1 MPDRRLYFSAAALL
15 MVAACNPPQNRND
28 SVPPSGALSAPA
40 AGANTAAVVPAA
52 APTITASSNP
62 QAQAIDQAEFK
73 EGADGKQS
81 PAAKT
86 SPSGQTKADQSLAVN
101 GQAAGFDQ
109 SPAAQQQRT
118 LIKAEVLLDR
128 AHFGPGS
135 IDGKDGQNF
144 REAVSAFEAAHGLN
158 PDGKLDAEVWR
169 QLTQDTQ
176 PIMQDYVITDD
187 DVKGPFLDKLP
198 APSDYK
204 ALAALD
210 HISYTSPLEGLAEK
224 FHMDPA
230 LLKALN
236 PGADFSKAGTTILV
250 TAPNGAPLPVVDRV
264 EVDKAK
270 EQLRAYD
277 SSNKLVAV
285 YPATVGS
292 TEMPTPAG
300 EYEVTSV
307 QKDPVWNYDP
317 SQLHFGDKKLGKLT
331 IKSGPNNPVGAVWI
345 DLSKPTYGIHGTPDP
360 EKIGKTASHGCV
372 RLTNWDALT
381 LGAAVHK
388 GTKVAFTGPGNP
400 DVKAKGKT

>member
-1 MPDRRLYFSAAALL
+1 M
-15 MVAACNPPQNRND
+15 N
-28 SVPPSGALSAPA
+28 
-40 AGANTAAVVPAA
+40 
-52 APTITASSNP
+52 
-62 QAQAIDQAEFK
+62 
-73 EGADGKQS
+73 
-81 PAAKT
+81 KT
-86 SPSGQTKADQSLAVN
+86 DEKLAVN
-101 GQAAGFDQ
+101 GQAAGVDQ
-109 SPAAQQQRT
+109 SSAAQAKRV
-118 LIKAEVLLDR
+118 LVKAQVLLDR
-128 AHFGPGS
+128 AHFSPGS
-135 IDGKDGQNF
+135 IDGQDGENFKD
-144 REAVSAFEAAHGLN
+144 AVAAFEAAHGLN

-169 QLTQDTQ
+169 QLTTDSQ
-176 PIMQDYVITDD
+176 PIMQDYVISDD

-210 HISYTSPLEGLAEK
+210 HISYTSPLEALAEK

-236 PGADFSKAGTTILV
+236 PDADFSKAGTTILV
-250 TAPNGAPLPVVDRV
+250 TAPGGAPLPAVERV

-270 EQLRAYD
+270 KQLRAYD
-277 SSNKLVAV
+277 AANKLVAV

-300 EYEVTSV
+300 EYEVTTV

-317 SQLHFGDKKLGKLT
+317 AQLHFGDKKLGKLT

-388 GTKVAFTGPGNP
+388 GTKVAFTGPGDP
-400 DVKAKGKT
+400 DAKAKTNSAT

>member
-1 MPDRRLYFSAAALL
+1 MPNRRLYVSATALL
-15 MVAACNPPQNRND
+15 LVAACNPPQNRNEA
-28 SVPPSGALSAPA
+28 VPPSGALSAPA
-40 AGANTAAVVPAA
+40 AGANTAAVVPT
-52 APTITASSNP
+52 APTITASANP
-62 QAQAIDQAEFK
+62 QAQAIDHAEFI
-73 EGADGKQS
+73 GS

-86 SPSGQTKADQSLAVN
+86 SPSGMNKTDVKLAVN
-101 GQAAGFDQ
+101 GQAPGVDQ
-109 SPAAQQQRT
+109 SAAAQQQRV
-118 LIKAEVLLDR
+118 LIKAQVLLDR

-144 REAVSAFEAAHGLN
+144 GEAVSAFEAAHGLN

-176 PIMQDYVITDD
+176 PIMQDYVITDE

-198 APSDYK
+198 APNDYK

-236 PGADFSKAGTTILV
+236 PDANFSKAGTTILV

-277 SSNKLVAV
+277 ASNKLVAV

-292 TEMPTPAG
+292 AEMPTPAG
-300 EYEVTSV
+300 EYEVTTV

-317 SQLHFGDKKLGKLT
+317 SQLHFGDRKLGKLT

-372 RLTNWDALT
+372 RLTNWDALA

-400 DVKAKGKT
+400 DNKKKS

>member
-15 MVAACNPPQNRND
+15 LVAACNPPQNRND
-28 SVPPSGALSAPA
+28 SVPPSAALSAPA
-40 AGANTAAVVPAA
+40 AAVVPAA
-52 APTITASSNP
+52 APTITASANP
-62 QAQAIDQAEFK
+62 QAQAIDQAEFA
-73 EGADGKQS
+73 GA

-86 SPSGQTKADQSLAVN
+86 SPSGMNKTDEKMAVN
-101 GQAAGFDQ
+101 GQAPGVDQ
-109 SPAAQQQRT
+109 SPAAQQKRV

-135 IDGKDGQNF
+135 IDGKDGQNL
-144 REAVSAFEAAHGLN
+144 RQAVSAFEAAHGLN

-169 QLTQDTQ
+169 QLTQDAQ

-198 APSDYK
+198 APNDYK

-236 PGADFSKAGTTILV
+236 PDADFSKAGTTILV
-250 TAPNGAPLPVVDRV
+250 TAPNGAPLPGVDRV
-264 EVDKAK
+264 EVDKAR

-277 SSNKLVAV
+277 ASNKLVAV

-300 EYEVTSV
+300 EYDVTTV

-372 RLTNWDALT
+372 RLTNWDALA

-400 DVKAKGKT
+400 DTKAKGKT

>member
-1 MPDRRLYFSAAALL
+1 MPRPLIVPAAALAL
-15 MVAACNPPQNRND
+15 LAGACNPPQNENQG
-28 SVPPSGALSAPA
+28 VQAPA
-40 AGANTAAVVPAA
+40 APVFAQPAAALVPA
-52 APTITASSNP
+52 APTITASANP
-62 QAQAIDQAEFK
+62 QAQAIDQAEFS
-73 EGADGKQS
+73 EG

-86 SPSGQTKADQSLAVN
+86 SPSGMNKADESLAVN
-101 GQAAGFDQ
+101 GQAAGVDQ
-109 SPAAQQQRT
+109 SEAAQQKRT

-135 IDGKDGQNF
+135 IDGRDGQNL
-144 REAVSAFEAAHGLN
+144 RQAIAAFEEAHGLK

-169 QLTQDTQ
+169 MLTQDTQ
-176 PIMQDYVITDD
+176 PIMQDYVIADD

-198 APSDYK
+198 APTDYK

-236 PGADFSKAGTTILV
+236 PDADFSKAGTTILV
-250 TAPNGAPLPVVDRV
+250 TAPTGAPLPAVDRV
-264 EVDKAK
+264 EVDKAR

-277 SSNKLVAV
+277 ASNKLVAV

-292 TEMPTPAG
+292 TDMPTPAG
-300 EYEVTSV
+300 EYDVTSV

-317 SQLHFGDKKLGKLT
+317 SQLHFGDRKLGKLT

-372 RLTNWDALT
+372 RLTNWDALA

-400 DVKAKGKT
+400 DAKKS